1 MTHMAE
7 VTDYERLAYQLMKG
21 HPILGHSADG
31 LDTDNR
37 IDMAQ
42 MKDRKV
48 ELPPELS
55 FSLKEWDN
63 LKIKVDPS
71 TKTLWY
77 YMKPQ
82 AAPSFTPGLLNDLID
97 FRNTIQTVYHRT
109 PADQK
114 LLYLVSGSG
123 LPGIYNLGGDLGYF
137 AQHIRSKDRERL
149 RRYAHDCIDLMY
161 SCASSLGLPIILIS
175 LVQGDALGGGFEVA
189 LSSDIII
196 AERSAK
202 FGLPEILFNLF
213 PGMGAYSFLSRKL
226 DPARAMRMITSGKVY
241 SAEELQQMGLVELV
255 VDDGKGEEAVKDYI
269 AKNTRKHAIHRTIRD
284 VGRRVNGLTYE
295 ELRDVVDLWVDAA
308 MNLDEQDLRKIER
321 LRAAQAKRIGLT

>member
-1 MTHMAE
+1 MHMAE

-21 HPILGHSADG
+21 HPILGQIPEG
-31 LDTDNR
+31 LDDEKSVNMTHIR
-37 IDMAQ
+37 E
-42 MKDRKV
+42 RR
-48 ELPPELS
+48 EGLPPELS
-55 FSLKEWDN
+55 FALREWEN
-63 LKIKVDPS
+63 LKIKVDPANR
-71 TKTLWY
+71 TLWY
-77 YMKPQ
+77 YMTPHS
-82 AAPSFTPGLLNDLID
+82 APSFTPGLLSDLID
-97 FRNTIQTVYHRT
+97 FRNTVQSIYHRT
-109 PADQK
+109 PAEQK

-241 SAEELQQMGLVELV
+241 TAEELQQMGLVELV
-255 VDDGKGEEAVKDYI
+255 VDDGKGEEAVRDYI
-269 AKNTRKHAIHRTIRD
+269 ARNSRKHAIHRTIRD

-321 LRAAQAKRIGLT
+321 LRAAQAKRVGLT

>member
-1 MTHMAE
+1 MAE
-7 VTDYERLAYQLMKG
+7 VTDYERLAYQLKKVHPFLGQSTETADSSDRFIMKQ
-21 HPILGHSADG
+21 LGERSD
-31 LDTDNR
+31 
-37 IDMAQ
+37 
-42 MKDRKV
+42 

-55 FSLKEWDN
+55 FALKEWEN

-82 AAPSFTPGLLNDLID
+82 AAPSFTPGLLSDLID
-97 FRNTIQTVYHRT
+97 FRNTVQGFYHRS
-109 PADQK
+109 PPEQK
-114 LLYLVSGSG
+114 LLYLVSGSS

-226 DPARAMRMITSGKVY
+226 DPARAMRMITSGKIY
-241 SAEELQQMGLVELV
+241 SADELQQMGLIELV
-255 VDDGKGEEAVKDYI
+255 VDDGMGEEAVRDYI
-269 AKNTRKHAIHRTIRD
+269 ARNTRKHAIHRTIRD

-321 LRAAQAKRIGLT
+321 LRTAQAKRVGLT

>member
-1 MTHMAE
+1 MAE

-21 HPILGHSADG
+21 HPVLGHTPYGPDS
-31 LDTDNR
+31 LDR
-37 IDMAQ
+37 INVEQLKAQ
-42 MKDRKV
+42 SGS
-48 ELPPELS
+48 LPPELS
-55 FSLKEWDN
+55 FALKEWQN

-71 TKTLWY
+71 TRTLWY

-82 AAPSFTPGLLNDLID
+82 AAPSFTPGLLSDLID
-97 FRNTIQTVYHRT
+97 FRNTIQGVFHRL
-109 PADQK
+109 PSEQK
-114 LLYLVSGSG
+114 LLYLVSGSS

-137 AQHIRSKDRERL
+137 AQHIRTKDRERL

-241 SAEELQQMGLVELV
+241 SADELQQMGLVELV
-255 VDDGKGEEAVKDYI
+255 VDDGTGEEAVREYI

-321 LRAAQAKRIGLT
+321 LRTAQAKRVGLT